1 MFQPRASKEFPV
13 VLIISGSGPTD
24 RDGNSILLPGK
35 NNSLLQLADSLAQHG
50 IGTLRYDKRGI
61 GKSRPDTMMSEQNM
75 TIDLIADDAKAMY
88 DWLKSQGYKNIFIAG
103 HSEGS
108 LIGLM
113 IASELKPKGFISI
126 AGAGRKAG
134 DLLKEQLAGQLSPQ
148 LSTELNNSI
157 DSLERGE
164 SVSVVNAALM
174 SLLRPSIQPY
184 MKSWLKQDPQKLISK
199 LSCPVL
205 ILQGTK
211 DLQVKEI
218 DAQKLLQAKQDAKL
232 VMIKNMNHVLKQV
245 DSDKP
250 EDNVKA
256 YSDPNLQVVKELI
269 STITSFIL
277 SSQ

>member
-1 MFQPRASKEFPV
+1 
-13 VLIISGSGPTD
+13 
-24 RDGNSILLPGK
+24 
-35 NNSLLQLADSLAQHG
+35 
-50 IGTLRYDKRGI
+50 
-61 GKSRPDTMMSEQNM
+61 MMSEQNLTM
-75 TIDLIADDAKAMY
+75 DLIVEDAKAMY
-88 DWLKSQGYKNIFIAG
+88 DWLKSQGYKNIYIAG

-108 LIGLM
+108 LIGMM
-113 IASELKPKGFISI
+113 IASELNPKAFITI

-134 DLLKEQLAGQLSPQ
+134 DLIKEQFAGQLPPQ
-148 LSTELNNSI
+148 LSKELNNSI
-157 DSLERGE
+157 DSLERGL
-164 SVSVVNAALM
+164 SVSVVNASFM

-184 MKSWLKQDPQKLISK
+184 MKSWLKQDPQKLINQ

-218 DAQKLLQAKQDAKL
+218 DAQKLFQAKKDAKL
-232 VMIKNMNHVLKQV
+232 TMIKNMNHVLKQV

-256 YSDPNLQVVKELI
+256 YSDPNLPVVKELI

-277 SSQ
+277 SSR